1 MPRQP
6 STKAPRDANLTL
18 ARTAKALKDK
28 ASLAML
34 EANEVLEANEAKKL
48 AIELAQFKA
57 EEAFGMMSPS
67 YAPTSPA
74 NEAPAWFPESP
85 PREDETSEQWG
96 QVYKPYDP
104 EDE

>member
-57 EEAFGMMSPS
+57 EEAFGM
-67 YAPTSPA
+67 PTSPA
-74 NEAPAWFPESP
+74 NEVPAWFPESP
-85 PREDETSEQWG
+85 PREDETSEPWG

>member
-18 ARTAKALKDK
+18 ARTAKALKDE
-28 ASLAML
+28 ASLAM
-34 EANEVLEANEAKKL
+34 LEANEAKKL
-48 AIELAQFKA
+48 AIELAQFKT
-57 EEAFGMMSPS
+57 EEAFGM
-67 YAPTSPA
+67 PTSPA
-74 NEAPAWFPESP
+74 NEVPAWFPESP
-85 PREDETSEQWG
+85 PREDETSEPWG